1 MDDESGES
9 MEPMEEVSLKELG
22 DAELDS
28 LVVCTTSQSLA
39 HSVSTDH
46 SCFPCQL
53 TQLKSLEI
61 VPMRLKVES
70 QHASVIL
77 TRRVLKRFCSKNSD
91 VIGYM

>member
-1 MDDESGES
+1 MDDECGES
-9 MEPMEEVSLKELG
+9 MEPMEEEKELG

-28 LVVCTTSQSLA
+28 LVRGLHNVAFVSFLA
-39 HSVSTDH
+39 HSASIDH

-91 VIGYM
+91 VIG